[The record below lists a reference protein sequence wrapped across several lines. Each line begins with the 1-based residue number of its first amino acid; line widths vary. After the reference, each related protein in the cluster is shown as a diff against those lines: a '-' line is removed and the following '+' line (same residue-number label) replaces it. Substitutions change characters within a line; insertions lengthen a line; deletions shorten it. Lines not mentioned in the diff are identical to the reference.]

1 MRARA
6 VSRQVWVGIGFEND
20 GWSMEVFTD
29 AQGGWSADFDAPVP
43 GDYRWVAAQVFDEDG
58 DASEV
63 RPSEI
68 IEGQP

>member
-6 VSRQVWVGIGFEND
+6 VSRLVWVGIGFPDD

-29 AQGGWSADFDAPVP
+29 AQGNWVADFGAPVTP
-43 GDYRWVAAQVFDEDG
+43 DYEWVAAQVFDEDG